1 VKKPGPLR
9 EPASVSAREVVKDE
23 TALPRQDTTPRTTQP
38 RAPTLLNYLHSAIA
52 IPLIYVYTLIMGS
65 ISLFISFFDPAGLRQ
80 HWCAQAWAR
89 MICRTVGA
97 RVRVHGAEHIRPGES
112 YVFLS
117 THQSYMDI
125 PVMLGYLPAQLRI
138 AAKKE
143 VFSIPFL
150 GWHMRRA
157 GHISIDRR
165 SRLNAIASLQRAATG
180 IRGGICAFLY
190 PEGTRTR
197 DGSLQAFK
205 KGGFK
210 LAMQSGVPIIPVT
223 IIGTRQLLPR
233 DSFIFRPGP
242 VEMFVDAPIPT
253 ADLNDEDPE
262 PLMRTVRA
270 AMLKRIKGEEQKSK
284 GASEDTSAL

>member
-1 VKKPGPLR
+1 LKETGPLI
-9 EPASVSAREVVKDE
+9 EPERSLARASVKDE
-23 TALPRQDTTPRTTQP
+23 KAGSLDGDDAETPRTMGP
-38 RAPTLLNYLHSAIA
+38 RPPTLFNYLHSAIA
-52 IPLIYVYTLIMGS
+52 IPLIYLYTLIMGS
-65 ISLFISFFDPAGLRQ
+65 ISLCVSFFDPAGSLQ
-80 HWCAQAWAR
+80 HWCAREWAR
-89 MICRTVGA
+89 MICVTVGA
-97 RVRVHGAEHIRPGES
+97 RVRLHGAEHIRPGES

-143 VFSIPFL
+143 VFGIPFL

-165 SRLNAIASLQRAATG
+165 SRVDAIASLRRAATG

-190 PEGTRTR
+190 PEGTRSR

-223 IIGTRQLLPR
+223 IIGTREILPR

-242 VEMFVDAPIPT
+242 VEMYIDAPIPT
-253 ADLNDEDPE
+253 ADLTDEDLD
-262 PLMRTVRA
+262 PLMQTVRA
-270 AMLKRIKGEEQKSK
+270 VMLKRIKGEERKSEH
-284 GASEDTSAL
+284 A